1 MVEMLGPQGVIGYSS
16 PGVVLRNSVKSQDV
30 KHLVMIAAGT
40 GITPMLQ
47 LVRGALESAKDQ
59 TKIMLVYCSQSLE
72 HIIAL
77 GQLEPLANMFPGRIQ
92 IHHVLKNASPNDRN
106 ELNSFRICRLDKTL
120 LEELLPEPTSSVA
133 VFHCGPPSFDDAV
146 GVYLRELGF
155 ADKQIYLF

>member
-1 MVEMLGPQGVIGYSS
+1 MVEMLGPQGVIGYTS
-16 PGVVLRNSVKSQDV
+16 PGVVLRNNVNSQNA
-30 KHLVMIAAGT
+30 KHLVMVAAGT

-47 LVRGALESAKDQ
+47 LVRGAIESVKDQ
-59 TKIMLVYCSQSLE
+59 TKITLVYCSQSLE
-72 HIIAL
+72 HVIAL

-92 IHHVLKNASPNDRN
+92 IHHVLTNASPDDSK
-106 ELNSFRICRLDKTL
+106 ELNSFRIGRLDKTL
-120 LEELLPEPTSSVA
+120 LEELLPEPTPSVA